1 MNRASLKHR
10 LTALFLGPD
19 TSRHKAIGLTLVVS
33 LLYLFHTCL
42 TIVAVHSDHAWPG
55 LGHWLEACLLFGA
68 VFFYGMLRSG
78 LSIHLRDPD
87 MFLAQLL
94 YCIFAACIAY
104 LTVDIR
110 LRGVVLAVLPVVL
123 LPGQFT
129 LTPRALRLVSH
140 VSVSALALAVTL
152 DWLIHPQQMDV
163 VADMAQWA
171 FACVIIAA
179 SSWVAQRV
187 SELRLKLTSER
198 ESLSSV
204 LDEVQVIAAHDPLT
218 GLINRRRM
226 QELLHNEWIRKDRL
240 RQTTTLVMLD
250 LDHFKRIND
259 EYGHHAGDEVLRN
272 FAELASQTL
281 RQFDVLAR
289 WGGEEF
295 LLMYPG
301 TKPEQALIALERM
314 YQRLRAA
321 SLLPTYP
328 DVRITCSAG
337 VSCALPGEPY
347 EQAIER
353 ADQALYRAKTSGRD
367 RIEVL
372 VPTCLPNPVT

>member
-1 MNRASLKHR
+1 M
-10 LTALFLGPD
+10 
-19 TSRHKAIGLTLVVS
+19 
-33 LLYLFHTCL
+33 
-42 TIVAVHSDHAWPG
+42 
-55 LGHWLEACLLFGA
+55 
-68 VFFYGMLRSG
+68 
-78 LSIHLRDPD
+78 
-87 MFLAQLL
+87 
-94 YCIFAACIAY
+94 
-104 LTVDIR
+104 
-110 LRGVVLAVLPVVL
+110 
-123 LPGQFT
+123 
-129 LTPRALRLVSH
+129 
-140 VSVSALALAVTL
+140 
-152 DWLIHPQQMDV
+152 
-163 VADMAQWA
+163 
-171 FACVIIAA
+171 
-179 SSWVAQRV
+179 
-187 SELRLKLTSER
+187 
-198 ESLSSV
+198 
-204 LDEVQVIAAHDPLT
+204 QVIAAHDSLT

-295 LLMYPG
+295 LLMYPD

-314 YQRLRAA
+314 YQRLRVA